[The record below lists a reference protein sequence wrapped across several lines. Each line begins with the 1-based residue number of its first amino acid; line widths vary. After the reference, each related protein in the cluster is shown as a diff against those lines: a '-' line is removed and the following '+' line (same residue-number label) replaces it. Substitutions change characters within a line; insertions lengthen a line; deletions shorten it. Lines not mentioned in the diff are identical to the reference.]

1 MIDFLFESMQYR
13 NKSTLDKSTQIRN
26 VFSTCSHLASV
37 GTKSHG
43 TRIFF
48 FYIFWSLGG
57 RVIHGMLWLIDFSTS
72 GHEADVKHWCP
83 VLLLS
88 NFTYSHNDG
97 SVTTCGASNSDL
109 AVCPSW
115 TTMTFNYASCSTVQ
129 GFSGRCLFCNKSS
142 LILNT

>member
-13 NKSTLDKSTQIRN
+13 NKSTLDKSTKFETFLVHVHTSLRSAPN
-26 VFSTCSHLASV
+26 PMVLGF
-37 GTKSHG
+37 
-43 TRIFF
+43 FF